1 MGCSCDSGGTTKAA
15 EPSSAALKQSF
26 RRFWPDHVPFP
37 PVAPWLGAS
46 VTRVEAFDY
55 VLRYAKRFPG
65 LERGEFAAYAA
76 LASSI
81 LYSEEA
87 EFSSERRRKKR
98 RDPPDFPDP
107 PEGGGMVDCGYC
119 FHDFCSKTGQWVTCC
134 YVCNDDGSIVK
145 ECDGD
150 CSELAAGERGT
161 VGQPR

>member
-1 MGCSCDSGGTTKAA
+1 MGCSCDSGGTAKAA

-87 EFSSERRRKKR
+87 EFAAVRKAKKGG
-98 RDPPDFPDP
+98 D
-107 PEGGGMVDCGYC
+107 GGGGWSDLCN
-119 FHDFCSKTGQWVTCC
+119 KC
-134 YVCNDDGSIVK
+134 YNQA
-145 ECDGD
+145 
-150 CSELAAGERGT
+150 CSECGGCGWVFSWSCEDGLCRYLCEREIEPGR
-161 VGQPR
+161 V